1 MENVQLTCIK
11 TWKGN
16 LKTYFEL
23 KRIYFVAMHTTIF
36 QVICSNSWILAILGN
51 IEHIRIFNV
60 LKLTLTLDLNFHY
73 ISNRLCIRY
82 ILLEIIKMRSD
93 FGFWNILETFLAKHH
108 QYEIQS
114 TYFKRWVFLSFVRDF
129 GFCVSGGIAQC
140 LREPVFADKM
150 TQVWIPAPK

>member
-23 KRIYFVAMHTTIF
+23 KRIYFVAMHITIF

-73 ISNRLCIRY
+73 ISN
-82 ILLEIIKMRSD
+82 
-93 FGFWNILETFLAKHH
+93 
-108 QYEIQS
+108 
-114 TYFKRWVFLSFVRDF
+114 
-129 GFCVSGGIAQC
+129 
-140 LREPVFADKM
+140 
-150 TQVWIPAPK
+150 